1 MVVPHL
7 LVCLVLQGADDLKA
21 LGDEGH
27 GFIAICLTHQA
38 CSVAACG
45 KLAIMTRGLSR
56 DPFYRL
62 HMRMD
67 DLTQHCVLV
76 RRRDGK
82 GLASVVQGKR
92 DSGYIYHDAV
102 KTGPGNGSNFRGAR
116 LSLHMRAFPRRNE
129 GGLHLRPTSSFAKHR
144 EPTAGPTAGQRL
156 EGVVFS
162 CISGFC
168 VQVL

>member
-1 MVVPHL
+1 MLSGGFQHAAFSESILNCREICPWRIHCGDSHL

-27 GFIAICLTHQA
+27 GFIAIGVTRQA
-38 CSVAACG
+38 CSEAACG
-45 KLAIMTRGLSR
+45 KLAIITRGPPR

-92 DSGYIYHDAV
+92 DC
-102 KTGPGNGSNFRGAR
+102 
-116 LSLHMRAFPRRNE
+116 
-129 GGLHLRPTSSFAKHR
+129 GGFMLL
-144 EPTAGPTAGQRL
+144 
-156 EGVVFS
+156 
-162 CISGFC
+162 
-168 VQVL
+168 